1 MNWQDYIYSTPEI
14 LNGKPV
20 FRGTRLSV
28 EFVLERL
35 SEGWSE
41 QTIIENYPR
50 LSHESI
56 LAIYA
61 FMLQMAKDGLLY
73 LPPSTFKQ
81 AS

>member
-1 MNWQDYIYSTPEI
+1 MNWQEYIYSTPDI
-14 LNGKPV
+14 INGKPV

-28 EFVLERL
+28 ELVLERL

-41 QTIIENYPR
+41 QMIIENYPR

-56 LAIYA
+56 LAVYA

>member
-50 LSHESI
+50 L
-56 LAIYA
+56 
-61 FMLQMAKDGLLY
+61 
-73 LPPSTFKQ
+73 
-81 AS
+81 

>member
-41 QTIIENYPR
+41 QMIIENYPR

-56 LAIYA
+56 LAVYA

-73 LPPSTFKQ
+73 MPPSTFQQ

>member
-1 MNWQDYIYSTPEI
+1 MNWQDYIFSTPEI
-14 LNGKPV
+14 LKGKPV

-41 QTIIENYPR
+41 QMIIENYPR

-56 LAIYA
+56 LAVYA

-73 LPPSTFKQ
+73 MPV
-81 AS
+81 

>member
-14 LNGKPV
+14 LNGRSV

-41 QTIIENYPR
+41 QMIIENYPR

-56 LAIYA
+56 LAVYA

-73 LPPSTFKQ
+73 MPPSTFQQ

>member
-1 MNWQDYIYSTPEI
+1 MNWQDYIFSTPEI
-14 LNGKPV
+14 LKGKPV

-41 QTIIENYPR
+41 QMIIENYPR

-56 LAIYA
+56 LAVYA

-73 LPPSTFKQ
+73 MPVWP
-81 AS
+81 